1 VNDSAS
7 DSLGPTFGSFGAL
20 GPLVDPGTD
29 RFNATYTVA
38 DAGTVGSNGGLDTT
52 VTFDRPGNYVAFLA
66 TGGNF
71 SATDGD
77 LSVEGPGTVVGVDTA
92 AVERE
97 AATVTDVTTRVE
109 PGTNASV
116 TVDPE
121 ITGANVS
128 VVLYHERTWVNSRT
142 HVTVTERVSRSSDSP
157 NVTLG
162 HSVAQVNGYTAV
174 AEPVTVV
181 GTTYGD
187 GRLSRVTAS
196 ELIDLLAN
204 RNESASGGPETTVI
218 GDGTR
223 LDASVVAERNVS
235 GETTVEVPTR
245 GNWTEGSYRWLVTT
259 GGNRTTALRTAT
271 GTLAVASDS
280 GGGGFDDRPE
290 LENAA
295 SGSTVI
301 RTADSVA
308 VTLAGTTPGRP
319 VRLTIP
325 VDDSELAERGYAV
338 TGLSINFTR
347 DVEGDLSVSTPD
359 EVGVPPVSV
368 DRSIGYVVV
377 NHSMPNGRV
386 SNASLSFVVSDRRL
400 DEAGIDP
407 ESVALFRFETDGW
420 HELPTR
426 LVDQTTR
433 GSYFVSDSPGLS
445 VYAIAERGSARPRF
459 VLNETSLNRSA
470 VFTNGSVAVNATG
483 TNHGTGPGN
492 VTESLSI
499 DNRSVD
505 NRTVRVPAG
514 EQRTLR
520 FTHRFGAT
528 AGTHTVSIGNATVGN
543 VTVSVPEAES
553 EPTEST
559 DPSNETAPSNDD
571 ANTTTAES
579 NDDPPA
585 TEEPAGIGLAAG
597 EAILLV
603 VLAVIAGAG
612 IVYYRRY
619 RGL

>member
-1 VNDSAS
+1 
-7 DSLGPTFGSFGAL
+7 
-20 GPLVDPGTD
+20 
-29 RFNATYTVA
+29 
-38 DAGTVGSNGGLDTT
+38 
-52 VTFDRPGNYVAFLA
+52 
-66 TGGNF
+66 
-71 SATDGD
+71 
-77 LSVEGPGTVVGVDTA
+77 
-92 AVERE
+92 
-97 AATVTDVTTRVE
+97 
-109 PGTNASV
+109 
-116 TVDPE
+116 
-121 ITGANVS
+121 
-128 VVLYHERTWVNSRT
+128 
-142 HVTVTERVSRSSDSP
+142 
-157 NVTLG
+157 
-162 HSVAQVNGYTAV
+162 
-174 AEPVTVV
+174 
-181 GTTYGD
+181 
-187 GRLSRVTAS
+187 
-196 ELIDLLAN
+196 
-204 RNESASGGPETTVI
+204 
-218 GDGTR
+218 
-223 LDASVVAERNVS
+223 
-235 GETTVEVPTR
+235 
-245 GNWTEGSYRWLVTT
+245 
-259 GGNRTTALRTAT
+259 
-271 GTLAVASDS
+271 
-280 GGGGFDDRPE
+280 
-290 LENAA
+290 
-295 SGSTVI
+295 
-301 RTADSVA
+301 
-308 VTLAGTTPGRP
+308 
-319 VRLTIP
+319 
-325 VDDSELAERGYAV
+325 
-338 TGLSINFTR
+338 
-347 DVEGDLSVSTPD
+347 
-359 EVGVPPVSV
+359 V